1 MSSDDAVRE
10 LLNNPP
16 ANLEW
21 RTSWLD
27 RLPGI
32 LVSAFFRRQNEER
45 FKRDLHGEV
54 HTYSQEHRLKVHI
67 LRCTECPSGESQ
79 AATSSQSSTPRS
91 VAKKG
96 CVIFLAGGGYLAGGP
111 AQFYPYFKAV
121 SDEFGVVAAGCEY
134 RSLFTHPRHRIPFDA
149 EKDARRCVK
158 FLQDNADELGLDTS
172 RFVLVGA
179 SSGGHLASMT
189 ALEYEDLG
197 LAGLVLFNPVLDL
210 HFADGYM
217 HRPRMI
223 RWMSSYLQ
231 RRYGKE
237 AIGEHSPIHRVR
249 HLPYP
254 TLIMHGTADKLTPLS
269 EAETFKEKLQTYGS
283 PCTLIPFPEGQ
294 HRFFN
299 FRVSPMNF
307 SKCLGFLGEF
317 LSTVGVADS
326 TTGLHSTLNPH

>member
-1 MSSDDAVRE
+1 
-10 LLNNPP
+10 
-16 ANLEW
+16 
-21 RTSWLD
+21 
-27 RLPGI
+27 
-32 LVSAFFRRQNEER
+32 VSAFFRHQNEAR

-54 HTYSQEHRLKVHI
+54 HTYSQEHGLKVHI
-67 LRCTECPSGESQ
+67 LRSADSRNAKAELPMTSEPAAASQ
-79 AATSSQSSTPRS
+79 AP
-91 VAKKG
+91 KKG
-96 CVIFLAGGGYLAGGP
+96 CVVFLAGGGYLAGGP

-134 RSLFTHPRHRIPFDA
+134 RSFLTHPRHRIPFDA
-149 EKDARRCVK
+149 ETDARRCVK
-158 FLQDNADELGLDTS
+158 FLQDSADELGLDSS

-189 ALEYEDLG
+189 ALQHDDLS

-210 HFADGYM
+210 SFADGYM
-217 HRPRMI
+217 SRPRMI
-223 RWMSSYLQ
+223 RWLSSVLQ

-254 TLIMHGTADKLTPLS
+254 TLIMHGTADRLTPLS
-269 EAETFKEKLQTYGS
+269 EAETFKEKLLNFGS
-283 PCTLIPFPEGQ
+283 PCTLIPFPEGH

-317 LSTVGVADS
+317 LTSVGVVDHTAGFHGS
-326 TTGLHSTLNPH
+326 FNSQRS